1 MDFGKGFGGSS
12 GPQGWKSASF
22 DPKKI
27 KRYIIIGV
35 IAALVIAIGSTC
47 WFTVDDKQQ
56 AVVTTFGKVTR
67 VADAGVH
74 FMLPFGIQQAHKVDV
89 NVYQRI
95 ELGYRTSTQTQAGYV
110 LVGNESM
117 MITGD
122 YNIVNVEF
130 FFFFYVSDPVK

>member
-56 AVVTTFGKVTR
+56 AVVSEAPRTEP
-67 VADAGVH
+67 VA
-74 FMLPFGIQQAHKVDV
+74 
-89 NVYQRI
+89 
-95 ELGYRTSTQTQAGYV
+95 
-110 LVGNESM
+110 
-117 MITGD
+117 TGD
-122 YNIVNVEF
+122 G
-130 FFFFYVSDPVK
+130 PVAPAP